1 MPTILGTPA
10 WLLLAWSGLAATLVS
25 ACVRA
30 LLPLPP
36 GPGRRTAAHR
46 LARSVILGLLA
57 FPLAYGLAFETI
69 GRADLVSGAALG
81 LLHGL
86 LEAGLRLRNA
96 APHHRGRPFALGL
109 LGGLSYGLVIGF
121 LYLVPA

>member
-1 MPTILGTPA
+1 MPTILGPPA

-25 ACVRA
+25 ASVRA
-30 LLPLPP
+30 LLPLPDD
-36 GPGRRTAAHR
+36 PGRPSAARR
-46 LARSVILGLLA
+46 LTRSVILGLLA
-57 FPLAYGLAFETI
+57 FPLAYGLAFEAI
-69 GRADLVSGAALG
+69 ERADLLAGAALG

-86 LEAGLRLRNA
+86 LEAGLRMRA
-96 APHHRGRPFALGL
+96 ATPDHRRRAVLHGL